1 MTNNTADDR
10 KRAAA
15 LKALDFIHD
24 GMIVGLGTGSTA
36 AHFVKA
42 LGAKVKAGLRITGV
56 ATSAAAETLAIEAG
70 IPLAELDAVP
80 HVDITI
86 DGADEAD
93 RSFRLIKGGG
103 AAHLR
108 EKIVANASRRM
119 IAIMDDSKLVESLGR
134 FPLPLEILPF
144 AARTT
149 MRHAADAA
157 AAAGCAGN
165 FVRLRGGDA
174 HPAISDN
181 GNLIAD
187 LDCGTIP
194 DPEGL
199 AAALSAIP
207 GLVEHGLFI
216 GLCHGLIVG
225 RPEGAEVIEPPAHG
239 AE

>member
-15 LKALDFIHD
+15 LLALDLIHD

-42 LGAKVKAGLRITGV
+42 LGQRVKAGLKITGI

-70 IPLAELDAVP
+70 ITLAELDDVP

-93 RSFRLIKGGG
+93 RSFRLIKGAG

-108 EKIVANASRRM
+108 EKIVAAASRKM
-119 IAIMDDSKLVESLGR
+119 VAIMDDTKLVEALGR
-134 FPLPLEILPF
+134 FPLSLEIIPF

-157 AAAGCAGN
+157 AAAGCSSN
-165 FVRLRGGDA
+165 FIHLRGGDA
-174 HPAISDN
+174 HPIISDN

-194 DPEGL
+194 DPEAL
-199 AAALSAIP
+199 ATSLSAIP

-216 GLCHGLIVG
+216 GLCHALIIG
-225 RPEGAEVIEPPAHG
+225 HPEGAEMIEPATPPA
-239 AE
+239 E

>member
-1 MTNNTADDR
+1 MTHLTADDR

-15 LKALDFIHD
+15 LKALELIAD

-42 LGAKVKAGLRITGV
+42 LGEKVKAGLKITGV
-56 ATSAAAETLAIEAG
+56 ATSAAAEALAVEAG
-70 IPLAELDAVP
+70 VPLAELDAVP
-80 HVDITI
+80 HVDITV

-93 RSFRLIKGGG
+93 RYFRLIKGGG

-119 IAIMDDSKLVESLGR
+119 VAIMDDTKLVEVLGR
-134 FPLPLEILPF
+134 FPLPLEIVPF

-149 MRHAADAA
+149 MRLAADAA
-157 AAAGCAGN
+157 ATSGCSSN

-174 HPAISDN
+174 HPVISDN

-187 LDCGTIP
+187 LDCGAIP

-199 AAALSAIP
+199 AAMLCAIP

-216 GLCHGLIVG
+216 GLCHTLVIG
-225 RPEGAEVIEPPAHG
+225 RPEGAEVIEPPPHPP
-239 AE
+239 E